1 VADADQKV
9 LDRVGKLLRLA
20 APNSGGTD
28 AERESAMMEAAKLI
42 AENNLVVAPAPP
54 KQRRPRPGPPPP
66 PPPPYAP
73 PSYAPPYYPPPP
85 RYGYYPGSSSNWTE
99 ATAPTTGWC
108 CACHRTIYRG
118 ETTWYDSAHGH
129 RHYDITCTE

>member
-1 VADADQKV
+1 MADADQKV

-42 AENNLVVAPAPP
+42 AENDLVVAPAPP
-54 KQRRPRPGPPPP
+54 KPRRQRPPAPPPSTA
-66 PPPPYAP
+66 YA
-73 PSYAPPYYPPPP
+73 PYYPPPP
-85 RYGYYPGSSSNWTE
+85 PPSPRWGYYPGSSSNWTE
-99 ATAPTTGWC
+99 ATAPTTGSC